1 VEYKVQLEFFEGP
14 LDLLLHLI
22 KKEEVDIYDIP
33 VAKIT
38 EQYLEYI
45 HSIQKLDLE
54 VTSEFLV
61 MAATLI
67 SIKSNMLLPQTKK
80 EEEEDGLDPR
90 EELVRHLIEYQKYK
104 EAAQELKRRANIQEN
119 YLTRPV
125 DTEAWK
131 NFFTPEDPPL
141 GVELDNLVAA
151 FRKVLKRNPEAVT
164 RTVKIRKV
172 TIAGRMELIKNK
184 LKENPSGIIFSN
196 LFEDVFSIQSIVV
209 TFIALLELARLQ
221 HVILLQHKTFGEIT
235 ILPWQGEVGE
245 G

>member
-1 VEYKVQLEFFEGP
+1 MEYKVQLEFFEGP

-151 FRKVLKRNPEAVT
+151 FRKVL
-164 RTVKIRKV
+164 
-172 TIAGRMELIKNK
+172 
-184 LKENPSGIIFSN
+184 
-196 LFEDVFSIQSIVV
+196 
-209 TFIALLELARLQ
+209 
-221 HVILLQHKTFGEIT
+221 
-235 ILPWQGEVGE
+235 
-245 G
+245 